1 MGLNFTKKLLY
12 LNVLISI
19 LKLIYLNFKFT
30 VYVCVCVNVENVDKT
45 GMFMEDRCL
54 SSVFTLF
61 MIGFLDCHCIHQ
73 AN

>member
-1 MGLNFTKKLLY
+1 M
-12 LNVLISI
+12 
-19 LKLIYLNFKFT
+19 
-30 VYVCVCVNVENVDKT
+30 CVCVNVENVDKT

-73 AN
+73 GS